1 MSTAAEIVARVRR
14 KRDLSMS
21 VLAELAGVSRSTVSR
36 IESGKFE
43 PTFALLR
50 RVVEAAG
57 FDIDARPEDGT
68 VRGQVRSPRHDPSND
83 GTS

>member
-1 MSTAAEIVARVRR
+1 
-14 KRDLSMS
+14 MS

-57 FDIDARPEDGT
+57 FEIDAEPEE
-68 VRGQVRSPRHDPSND
+68 RHDPSRS
-83 GTS
+83 GHS

>member
-14 KRDLSMS
+14 ERDLSMS

-57 FDIDARPEDGT
+57 FDIDAVPEGT
-68 VRGQVRSPRHDPSND
+68 RARR
-83 GTS
+83 

>member
-1 MSTAAEIVARVRR
+1 MSTASEIVARVRSER
-14 KRDLSMS
+14 GLSMS

-43 PTFALLR
+43 PTFALFQ

-57 FDIDARPEDGT
+57 FRIVVEPGT
-68 VRGQVRSPRHDPSND
+68 KKVSG
-83 GTS
+83 

>member
-1 MSTAAEIVARVRR
+1 
-14 KRDLSMS
+14 MS

-50 RVVEAAG
+50 RVVEAGG
-57 FDIDARPEDGT
+57 FGIEARPVTDE
-68 VRGQVRSPRHDPSND
+68 VCESLRVE
-83 GTS
+83 

>member
-14 KRDLSMS
+14 ERGLSMS
-21 VLAELAGVSRSTVSR
+21 LLAEMAGVSRSTVSR

-50 RVVEAAG
+50 RVVEAGG
-57 FDIDARPEDGT
+57 FDIDAEPEDDGA
-68 VRGQVRSPRHDPSND
+68 RG
-83 GTS
+83 